1 MNTDRYYGR
10 EEDEDVYSR
19 PSFHSDPYLS
29 DLDVEDSRDYHD
41 DYRNYYYLYGDD
53 DEDGN
58 PEWCM
63 DEEQCFEEDEL
74 YSEDDVYSEEVYV
87 DDQCCSNC
95 RFCGGE
101 DCPMYIDDYQSPV
114 KWIQRMRRRKEDA
127 SFRDGKLVWCIYWK
141 GKPENNPNRN
151 PNRNPREF
159 WRQY

>member
-29 DLDVEDSRDYHD
+29 DLDVEDSRDYHA
-41 DYRNYYYLYGDD
+41 YYYLYGDD

-63 DEEQCFEEDEL
+63 NEEL
-74 YSEDDVYSEEVYV
+74 YSEEDLCPEEDLFSEEVYV

-101 DCPMYIDDYQSPV
+101 ECPMYIDDYQSPV
-114 KWIQRMRRRKEDA
+114 KWIQRMKRRKEDA

-141 GKPENNPNRN
+141 GKPESN

-159 WRQY
+159 RRRY